1 MNRKM
6 CLTIACALL
15 ATSPLH
21 AGVNDLAWLSG
32 CWIADG
38 AESGSIEQW
47 TAPAGGSMLGVNRT
61 IKDGKTSA
69 FEFMRIIES
78 DSELVFI
85 SSPSGQAT
93 ASFTLTHQ
101 ADRKVVFENPQ
112 HDFPQKIIYE
122 LTGSNALLGRIEGTI
137 NAAQRTVDFP
147 MTRTRCETE
156 ASAA

>member
-1 MNRKM
+1 MNKRIY
-6 CLTIACALL
+6 LTVAWVLL
-15 ATSPLH
+15 ATSPLR

-61 IKDGKTSA
+61 VKGGKTLA
-69 FEFMRIIES
+69 FEFMRIV
-78 DSELVFI
+78 DGDDKLVFI

-93 ASFTLTHQ
+93 ASFTMTHQ
-101 ADRKVVFENPQ
+101 ADRKIVFENPQ

-122 LTGSNALLGRIEGTI
+122 LLGNNALLGRIEGTI
-137 NAAQRTVDFP
+137 NGTQRTVDFP
-147 MTRTRCETE
+147 MTRTRCESGVAE
-156 ASAA
+156 A